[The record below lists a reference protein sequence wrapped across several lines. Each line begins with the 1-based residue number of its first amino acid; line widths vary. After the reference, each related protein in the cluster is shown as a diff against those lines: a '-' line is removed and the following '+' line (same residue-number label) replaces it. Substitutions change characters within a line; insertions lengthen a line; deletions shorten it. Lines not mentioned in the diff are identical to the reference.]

1 MSYGT
6 TKMTALLMLEGGS
19 KEVLTKG
26 EYVTFNIINLL
37 QPWDDQSSGKLQFG
51 VFSEDNLH
59 NLNTSDY
66 NLDGHVFTFKVRVR
80 AEHMHSFQVIA
91 KYEGQDVMYSPLH
104 LSVALT
110 PTDEGDNLMET
121 SVMKVGST
129 DVEVVDASGSSSPRS
144 ESCPVQTEVK
154 KLQCHIHDDGGQQRI
169 VRLGSRPAEE
179 MDIMKDPETETFVR
193 GSLGLGNSLGNLK
206 IQDID
211 TGSDD
216 SWMPPNTIDFTKVS
230 QWKMVSSV
238 PKGGPAGLEHPIGI
252 AVLEDRFVVSSKN
265 DCKVKMYKKDGTFIK
280 ELSVGVNR
288 GDFNQ
293 PSDMVTL
300 KNGEDFALRERHR
313 VVVLNKEG
321 KLISIPWRSTS
332 GGMRPYGL
340 AQDERNQLVCL
351 KETNNKTFID
361 VYNSA
366 EAGKRLYSIDLE
378 DVIGDAREKSLC
390 R

>member
-1 MSYGT
+1 
-6 TKMTALLMLEGGS
+6 
-19 KEVLTKG
+19 
-26 EYVTFNIINLL
+26 
-37 QPWDDQSSGKLQFG
+37 
-51 VFSEDNLH
+51 
-59 NLNTSDY
+59 
-66 NLDGHVFTFKVRVR
+66 
-80 AEHMHSFQVIA
+80 
-91 KYEGQDVMYSPLH
+91 
-104 LSVALT
+104 
-110 PTDEGDNLMET
+110 
-121 SVMKVGST
+121 
-129 DVEVVDASGSSSPRS
+129 
-144 ESCPVQTEVK
+144 
-154 KLQCHIHDDGGQQRI
+154 
-169 VRLGSRPAEE
+169 
-179 MDIMKDPETETFVR
+179 
-193 GSLGLGNSLGNLK
+193 
-206 IQDID
+206 
-211 TGSDD
+211 
-216 SWMPPNTIDFTKVS
+216 
-230 QWKMVSSV
+230 MVSSV
-238 PKGGPAGLEHPIGI
+238 PKGGLAGLEHPIGI

-280 ELSVGVNR
+280 ELFVGVGR

-321 KLISIPWRSTS
+321 KLINIPWRSTS

>member
-26 EYVTFNIINLL
+26 EDVTFNIINLL

-193 GSLGLGNSLGNLK
+193 GTLGLGGRSLGNLK

-211 TGSDD
+211 MGSDD
-216 SWMPPNTIDFTKVS
+216 SNTMTIDFTKVTD
-230 QWKMVSSV
+230 WKMVPNWKMV
-238 PKGGPAGLEHPIGI
+238 PRVGPAGLEHPIGI
-252 AVLEDRFVVSSKN
+252 AVLEDRFVVSSKG

-280 ELSVGVNR
+280 EL
-288 GDFNQ
+288 FNFDQ
-293 PSDMVTL
+293 PSDMVMVIL
-300 KNGEDFALRERHR
+300 KDREEGFALRERNR
-313 VVVLNKEG
+313 VVVLNKDG
-321 KLISIPWRSTS
+321 KLINTPWRG
-332 GGMRPYGL
+332 GGMRYGL
-340 AQDERNQLVCL
+340 AQDDSSQLVCL
-351 KETNNKTFID
+351 NITNNENYLS
-361 VYNSA
+361 VYN
-366 EAGKRLYSIDLE
+366 GNGRPLYKIDLG
-378 DVIGDAREKSLC
+378 DIIGDEREKSMC

>member
-1 MSYGT
+1 
-6 TKMTALLMLEGGS
+6 MTALLMLEGGS
-19 KEVLTKG
+19 RQVLTRG
-26 EYVTFNIINLL
+26 EDVTFNIINLL
-37 QPWDDQSSGKLQFG
+37 RPWDDQSSGKLQFG
-51 VFSEDNLH
+51 AVSLDNRR
-59 NLNTSDY
+59 NLDTSDY
-66 NLDGHVFTFKVRVR
+66 NLGGHVFTFKVK
-80 AEHMHSFQVIA
+80 AEQSFQVIA

-104 LSVALT
+104 LSVALA
-110 PTDEGDNLMET
+110 PNDEEDNLMET
-121 SVMKVGST
+121 SVMKVGSP
-129 DVEVVDASGSSSPRS
+129 DVEVVDASGPSSLRSGSSPA
-144 ESCPVQTEVK
+144 PVQTEVK
-154 KLQCHIHDDGGQQRI
+154 KLQCHIHDDGHQKI
-169 VRLGSRPAEE
+169 VRLGPRPAEE
-179 MDIMKDPETETFVR
+179 MDIMKDPESETFVR
-193 GSLGLGNSLGNLK
+193 GTLGLGKSLGNLK

-216 SWMPPNTIDFTKVS
+216 SWMPPITIDFTKIF

-238 PKGGPAGLEHPIGI
+238 PKGGLAGLEHPIGI

>member
-1 MSYGT
+1 
-6 TKMTALLMLEGGS
+6 MTALLMLEGGS
-19 KEVLTKG
+19 RQVLTRG
-26 EYVTFNIINLL
+26 EDVTFNIINLL
-37 QPWDDQSSGKLQFG
+37 RPWDDQSSGKLQFG
-51 VFSEDNLH
+51 AVSLDNRR
-59 NLNTSDY
+59 NLDTSDY
-66 NLDGHVFTFKVRVR
+66 NLGGHVFTFKVK
-80 AEHMHSFQVIA
+80 AEQSFQVIA

-104 LSVALT
+104 LSVALA
-110 PTDEGDNLMET
+110 PNDEEDNLMET
-121 SVMKVGST
+121 SVMKVGSP
-129 DVEVVDASGSSSPRS
+129 DVEVVDASGPSSPRS
-144 ESCPVQTEVK
+144 GSSPAPVQTEVK
-154 KLQCHIHDDGGQQRI
+154 YHIHDDGHQKI
-169 VRLGSRPAEE
+169 VRLGPRPAEE

-216 SWMPPNTIDFTKVS
+216 SWMPPITIDFAKIF

-238 PKGGPAGLEHPIGI
+238 PKGGLAGLEHPIGI

>member
-1 MSYGT
+1 
-6 TKMTALLMLEGGS
+6 MTALLMLEGGS
-19 KEVLTKG
+19 RQVLTRG
-26 EYVTFNIINLL
+26 EDVTFNIINLL
-37 QPWDDQSSGKLQFG
+37 RPWDDQSSGKLQFG
-51 VFSEDNLH
+51 AVSLDNRR
-59 NLNTSDY
+59 NLDTSDY
-66 NLDGHVFTFKVRVR
+66 NLGGHVFTFKVK
-80 AEHMHSFQVIA
+80 AEQSFQVIA

-104 LSVALT
+104 LSVALA
-110 PTDEGDNLMET
+110 PNDEEDNLMET
-121 SVMKVGST
+121 SVMKVGSP
-129 DVEVVDASGSSSPRS
+129 DVEVVDASGPSSPRS
-144 ESCPVQTEVK
+144 GSSPAPVQTEVK
-154 KLQCHIHDDGGQQRI
+154 KLQCHIHDDGHQKI
-169 VRLGSRPAEE
+169 VRLGPRPAEE
-179 MDIMKDPETETFVR
+179 MDIMKDPESETFVR
-193 GSLGLGNSLGNLK
+193 GTLGLGKSLGNLK

-216 SWMPPNTIDFTKVS
+216 SWMPPITIDFTKIF

-238 PKGGPAGLEHPIGI
+238 PKGGLAGLEHPIGI

>member
-1 MSYGT
+1 
-6 TKMTALLMLEGGS
+6 MTALLMLEGGS
-19 KEVLTKG
+19 RQVLTRG
-26 EYVTFNIINLL
+26 EDVTFNIINLL
-37 QPWDDQSSGKLQFG
+37 RPWDDQSSGKLQFG
-51 VFSEDNLH
+51 AVSLDNRR
-59 NLNTSDY
+59 NLDTSDY
-66 NLDGHVFTFKVRVR
+66 NLGGHVFTFKVK
-80 AEHMHSFQVIA
+80 AEQSFQVIA

-104 LSVALT
+104 LSVALA
-110 PTDEGDNLMET
+110 PNDEEDNLMET
-121 SVMKVGST
+121 SVMKVGSP
-129 DVEVVDASGSSSPRS
+129 DVEVVDASGPSSPRS
-144 ESCPVQTEVK
+144 GSSPAPVQTEVK
-154 KLQCHIHDDGGQQRI
+154 KLQCHIHDDGHQKI
-169 VRLGSRPAEE
+169 VRLGPRPAEE

-216 SWMPPNTIDFTKVS
+216 SWMPPITIDFTKIF

-238 PKGGPAGLEHPIGI
+238 PKGGLAGLEHPIGI

-313 VVVLNKEG
+313 VIVLNKEG

-332 GGMRPYGL
+332 GGMKPYGL
-340 AQDERNQLVCL
+340 AQDSFGQLVCL

-361 VYNSA
+361 VYNS
-366 EAGKRLYSIDLE
+366 EAGNRLYSIDFE

>member
-1 MSYGT
+1 
-6 TKMTALLMLEGGS
+6 MTALLMLEGGS
-19 KEVLTKG
+19 RQVLTRG
-26 EYVTFNIINLL
+26 EDVTFNIINLL
-37 QPWDDQSSGKLQFG
+37 RPWDDQSSGKLQFG
-51 VFSEDNLH
+51 AVSLDNRR
-59 NLNTSDY
+59 NLDTSDY
-66 NLDGHVFTFKVRVR
+66 NLGGHVFTFKVK
-80 AEHMHSFQVIA
+80 AEQSFQVIA

-104 LSVALT
+104 LSVALA
-110 PTDEGDNLMET
+110 PNDEEDNLMET
-121 SVMKVGST
+121 SVMKVGSP
-129 DVEVVDASGSSSPRS
+129 DVEVVDASGPSSPRS
-144 ESCPVQTEVK
+144 GSSPAPVQTEVK
-154 KLQCHIHDDGGQQRI
+154 YHIHDDGHQKI
-169 VRLGSRPAEE
+169 VRLGPRPAEE
-179 MDIMKDPETETFVR
+179 MDIMKDPESETFVR
-193 GSLGLGNSLGNLK
+193 GTLGLGKSLGNLK

-216 SWMPPNTIDFTKVS
+216 SWMPPITIDFAKIF

-238 PKGGPAGLEHPIGI
+238 PKGGLAGLEHPIGI

-280 ELSVGVNR
+280 ELYVGVNR

>member
-1 MSYGT
+1 
-6 TKMTALLMLEGGS
+6 MTALLMLEGGS
-19 KEVLTKG
+19 RQVLTRG
-26 EYVTFNIINLL
+26 EDVTFNIINLL
-37 QPWDDQSSGKLQFG
+37 RPWDDQSSGKLQFG
-51 VFSEDNLH
+51 AVSLDNRR
-59 NLNTSDY
+59 NLDTSDY
-66 NLDGHVFTFKVRVR
+66 NLGGHVFTFKVK
-80 AEHMHSFQVIA
+80 AEQSFQVIA

-104 LSVALT
+104 LSVALA
-110 PTDEGDNLMET
+110 PNDEEDNLMET
-121 SVMKVGST
+121 SVMKVGSP
-129 DVEVVDASGSSSPRS
+129 DVEVVDASGPSSPRS
-144 ESCPVQTEVK
+144 GSSPAPVQTEVK
-154 KLQCHIHDDGGQQRI
+154 KLQCHIHDDGHQKI
-169 VRLGSRPAEE
+169 VRLGPRPAEE

-216 SWMPPNTIDFTKVS
+216 SWMPPITIDFTKVS

-238 PKGGPAGLEHPIGI
+238 PKGGLAGLEHPIGI

-280 ELSVGVNR
+280 ELFVGVGR

-332 GGMRPYGL
+332 GGMKPYGL
-340 AQDERNQLVCL
+340 AQDSFGQLVCL
-351 KETNNKTFID
+351 KETNNKTFVD
-361 VYNSA
+361 VYNS
-366 EAGKRLYSIDLE
+366 EAGNRLYSIDFE

>member
-1 MSYGT
+1 
-6 TKMTALLMLEGGS
+6 MTALLMLEGGS
-19 KEVLTKG
+19 RQVLTRG
-26 EYVTFNIINLL
+26 EDVTFNIINLL
-37 QPWDDQSSGKLQFG
+37 RPWDDQSSGKLQFG
-51 VFSEDNLH
+51 AVSLDNRR
-59 NLNTSDY
+59 NLDTSDY
-66 NLDGHVFTFKVRVR
+66 NLGGHVFTFKVK
-80 AEHMHSFQVIA
+80 AEQSFQVIA

-104 LSVALT
+104 LSVALA
-110 PTDEGDNLMET
+110 PNDEEDNLMET
-121 SVMKVGST
+121 SVMKVGSP
-129 DVEVVDASGSSSPRS
+129 DVEVVDASGPSSLRSGSSPA
-144 ESCPVQTEVK
+144 PVQTEVK
-154 KLQCHIHDDGGQQRI
+154 KLQCHIHDDGHQKI
-169 VRLGSRPAEE
+169 VRLGPRPAEE
-179 MDIMKDPETETFVR
+179 MDIMKDPESETFVR
-193 GSLGLGNSLGNLK
+193 GTLGLGKSLGNLK

>member
-1 MSYGT
+1 
-6 TKMTALLMLEGGS
+6 MTALLMLEGGS
-19 KEVLTKG
+19 RQVLTRG
-26 EYVTFNIINLL
+26 EDVTFNIINLL
-37 QPWDDQSSGKLQFG
+37 RPWDDQSSGKLQFG
-51 VFSEDNLH
+51 AVSLDNRR
-59 NLNTSDY
+59 NLDTSDY
-66 NLDGHVFTFKVRVR
+66 NLGGHVFTFKVK
-80 AEHMHSFQVIA
+80 AEQSFQVIA

-104 LSVALT
+104 LSVALA
-110 PTDEGDNLMET
+110 PNDEEDNLMET
-121 SVMKVGST
+121 SVMKVGSP
-129 DVEVVDASGSSSPRS
+129 DVEVVDASGPSSPRS
-144 ESCPVQTEVK
+144 GSSPAPVQTEVK
-154 KLQCHIHDDGGQQRI
+154 KLQCHIHDDGHQKI
-169 VRLGSRPAEE
+169 VRLGPRPAEE
-179 MDIMKDPETETFVR
+179 MDIMKDPESETFVR
-193 GSLGLGNSLGNLK
+193 GTLGLGKSLGNLK

-238 PKGGPAGLEHPIGI
+238 PKGGLAGLEHPIGI

>member
-1 MSYGT
+1 
-6 TKMTALLMLEGGS
+6 MTALLMLEGGS
-19 KEVLTKG
+19 RQVLTRG
-26 EYVTFNIINLL
+26 EDVTFNIINLL
-37 QPWDDQSSGKLQFG
+37 RPWDDQSSGKLQFG
-51 VFSEDNLH
+51 AVSLDNRR
-59 NLNTSDY
+59 NLDTSDY
-66 NLDGHVFTFKVRVR
+66 NLGGHVFTFKVK
-80 AEHMHSFQVIA
+80 AEQSFQVIA

-104 LSVALT
+104 LSVALA
-110 PTDEGDNLMET
+110 PNDEEDNLMET
-121 SVMKVGST
+121 SVMKVGSP
-129 DVEVVDASGSSSPRS
+129 DVEVVDASGPSSPRS
-144 ESCPVQTEVK
+144 GSSPAPVQTEVK
-154 KLQCHIHDDGGQQRI
+154 KLQCHIHDDGHQKI
-169 VRLGSRPAEE
+169 VRLGPRPAEE

-216 SWMPPNTIDFTKVS
+216 SWMPPITIDFTKIF

-238 PKGGPAGLEHPIGI
+238 PKGGLAGLEHPIGI

-265 DCKVKMYKKDGTFIK
+265 DCKVKMYKKDGTLIK

>member
-1 MSYGT
+1 
-6 TKMTALLMLEGGS
+6 MTALLMLEGGS
-19 KEVLTKG
+19 RQVLTRG
-26 EYVTFNIINLL
+26 EDVTFNIINLL
-37 QPWDDQSSGKLQFG
+37 RPWDDQSSGKLQFG
-51 VFSEDNLH
+51 AVSLDNRR
-59 NLNTSDY
+59 NLDTSDY
-66 NLDGHVFTFKVRVR
+66 NLGGHVFTFKVK
-80 AEHMHSFQVIA
+80 AEQSFQVIA

-104 LSVALT
+104 LSVALA
-110 PTDEGDNLMET
+110 PNDEEDNLMET
-121 SVMKVGST
+121 SVMKVGSP
-129 DVEVVDASGSSSPRS
+129 DVEVVDASGPSSPRS
-144 ESCPVQTEVK
+144 GSSPAPVQTEVK
-154 KLQCHIHDDGGQQRI
+154 KLQCHIHDDGHQKI
-169 VRLGSRPAEE
+169 VRLGPRPAEE

-193 GSLGLGNSLGNLK
+193 GTLGLGRSLGNLN

-216 SWMPPNTIDFTKVS
+216 SWMPPITIDFTKIF

-238 PKGGPAGLEHPIGI
+238 PKGGLAGLEHPIGI

-351 KETNNKTFID
+351 METNNKTFIG
-361 VYNSA
+361 VYNS
-366 EAGKRLYSIDLE
+366 EAGKHNHLYSIDLV
-378 DVIGDAREKSLC
+378 DVIGDAREKSMC

>member
-1 MSYGT
+1 
-6 TKMTALLMLEGGS
+6 MTALLMLEGGS
-19 KEVLTKG
+19 RQVLTRG
-26 EYVTFNIINLL
+26 EDVTFNIINLL
-37 QPWDDQSSGKLQFG
+37 RPWDDQSSGKLQFG
-51 VFSEDNLH
+51 AVSLDNRR
-59 NLNTSDY
+59 NLDTSDY
-66 NLDGHVFTFKVRVR
+66 NLGGHVFTFKVK
-80 AEHMHSFQVIA
+80 AEQSFQVIA

-104 LSVALT
+104 LSVALA
-110 PTDEGDNLMET
+110 PNDEEDNLMET
-121 SVMKVGST
+121 SVMKVGSP
-129 DVEVVDASGSSSPRS
+129 DVEVVDASGPSSPRS
-144 ESCPVQTEVK
+144 GSSPAPVQTEVK

-216 SWMPPNTIDFTKVS
+216 SWMPPITIDFTKIF

-238 PKGGPAGLEHPIGI
+238 PKGGLAGLEHPIGI

-351 KETNNKTFID
+351 METNNETFIG
-361 VYNSA
+361 VYNS
-366 EAGKRLYSIDLE
+366 EAGKHSHLYSIDLV
-378 DVIGDAREKSLC
+378 DVIGDAREKSRC

>member
-1 MSYGT
+1 
-6 TKMTALLMLEGGS
+6 MTALLMLEGGS
-19 KEVLTKG
+19 RQVLTRG
-26 EYVTFNIINLL
+26 EDVTFNIINLL
-37 QPWDDQSSGKLQFG
+37 RPWDDQSSGKLQFG
-51 VFSEDNLH
+51 AVSLDNRR
-59 NLNTSDY
+59 NLDTSDY
-66 NLDGHVFTFKVRVR
+66 NLGGHVFTFKVK
-80 AEHMHSFQVIA
+80 AEQSFQVIA

-104 LSVALT
+104 LSVALA
-110 PTDEGDNLMET
+110 PNDEEDNLMET
-121 SVMKVGST
+121 SVMKVGSP
-129 DVEVVDASGSSSPRS
+129 DVEVVDASGPSSPRS
-144 ESCPVQTEVK
+144 GSSPAPVQTEVK
-154 KLQCHIHDDGGQQRI
+154 KLQYHIHDDGHQKI
-169 VRLGSRPAEE
+169 VRLGPRPAEE
-179 MDIMKDPETETFVR
+179 MDIMKDPESETFVR
-193 GSLGLGNSLGNLK
+193 GTLGLGKSLGNLK

-216 SWMPPNTIDFTKVS
+216 SWMPPITIDFTKIF

-238 PKGGPAGLEHPIGI
+238 PKGGLAGLEHPIGI